1 MAKPQWWQMDEGENH
16 IKKLDIVKLAKKN
29 NGNIWTLTK
38 LKIENI
44 FLGANITTPSN
55 NVSKL

>member
-1 MAKPQWWQMDEGENH
+1 MDEGENH